1 MKVSSVVNLTI
12 NNLNL
17 TMECLPDK
25 NDLHY
30 SYTWKKKNDA
40 IPSRTRG
47 INSQILTIYNLIP
60 EDSGDYQCIVSNR
73 TGKISSEFSTV
84 NVIGN
89 DSNELD

>member
-1 MKVSSVVNLTI
+1 
-12 NNLNL
+12 
-17 TMECLPDK
+17 MECLPDK

-30 SYTWKKKNDA
+30 LYTWKKKNDV
-40 IPSRTRG
+40 IPLRTRG
-47 INSQILTIYNLIP
+47 INSQIHTIYNLIP
-60 EDSGDYQCIVSNR
+60 EDFGDYQCIVSNR